1 MQEIRLK
8 QREAEDAQDEASRPT
23 GGKSSPLQTGGVGLL
38 FSSSDMFIF
47 KGKFRQSFYRPSTG
61 LSFKRQF
68 SLKSPKVGK
77 KSAKKGPK
85 VTKEGPDVLR
95 PYVGIH

>member
-23 GGKSSPLQTGGVGLL
+23 GGKSSPLQTGGVSLL

-47 KGKFRQSFYRPSTG
+47 KGKFRQFFYRPSTR
-61 LSFKRQF
+61 LSFKRQSGSKI
-68 SLKSPKVGK
+68 SL
-77 KSAKKGPK
+77 KGPK
-85 VTKEGPDVLR
+85 VTKEGPDVLQ
-95 PYVGIH
+95 PYV